1 MSLEKYVGVFPHCFD
16 PKSWLKTKMH
26 FFFWSETL
34 CSDYYV
40 LWKYIPK
47 HPRVPSPQVIT
58 IPLSLAKTENPSPAP
73 TFVIDLVFSDST
85 ASGLDLQVSSS
96 PWPSCPRRPSP
107 QVKTSNSDVR
117 ATIWLVLTAT
127 YRYKFRFYAL
137 IYCRNW
143 NKKEP
148 KWFTTYFIFRS

>member
-1 MSLEKYVGVFPHCFD
+1 MGILKKKIYSSLPYWPVTTMYFEI
-16 PKSWLKTKMH
+16 
-26 FFFWSETL
+26 
-34 CSDYYV
+34 
-40 LWKYIPK
+40 IPK

-143 NKKEP
+143 NKKRP
-148 KWFTTYFIFRS
+148 KMVYYLLHIQIIVYAMHAVNLRKLQ